1 MTAEGRPSKRYRV
14 PEQTPLTETERKENE
29 MRLAFSRTAEEVLG
43 QESRFI
49 KNPGDLRVGLE
60 VEYSV
65 LSKEFS
71 QATGECRDQI
81 VKSNPGFADVELGAA
96 QLEWRT
102 DPLYL
107 NQAGLGA
114 LEDIFIDN
122 EGKIKESAREQGVH
136 LLRAGSNPFVLIPEI
151 ERTNKTK
158 YQQVPDYHND
168 SKRWGLYT
176 KIGVGEDGVVDV
188 RDAAIIA
195 LTNSVQCNLEAS
207 SFEDA
212 IDKANRSFAIGPMAV
227 ALSGNARFLEEKDT
241 GIADTRMIAWEKS
254 HDTRTALETEQ
265 GRITRIGLPG
275 LYYQSLRDYFQ
286 RISCDPFI
294 LHDPEHAFQVGIGLN
309 WRDTR
314 IKFIE
319 DSVVVEFRPV
329 STQPTAK
336 ENIAIMLFYLGRL
349 QWSSQH
355 KEPLLDLKLVEQ
367 NREQAMYFGLS
378 GSFWTR
384 KDNKRELLPAEIALD
399 LELKRA
405 ASGLKSFGFSNEEI
419 NYYFTVLHKR
429 IAEKENP
436 SDKLARQFY
445 KYYSLGYSKKE
456 SLILALNENGG
467 LV

>member
-1 MTAEGRPSKRYRV
+1 MTIERKPFKYKL

-29 MRLAFSRTAEEVLG
+29 MRLAFSKKAEEILG
-43 QESRFI
+43 QEGRFI
-49 KNPGDLRVGLE
+49 KKPGDLRVGME

-65 LSKEFS
+65 LSGEFS
-71 QATGECRDQI
+71 QATELCRDQI
-81 VKSNPGFADVELGAA
+81 VKSNPDFADVELGAA

-107 NQAGLGA
+107 NQVGLNA
-114 LEDIFIDN
+114 LENIFIVN
-122 EGKIKESAREQGVH
+122 EEKIKESVREQGAH
-136 LLRAGSNPFVLIPEI
+136 LLQTGSNPFVLIPEI
-151 ERTNKTK
+151 KRTHKIK

-168 SKRWGLYT
+168 SKRWGLDT
-176 KIGVGEDGVVDV
+176 KIGVSEDSIVDV

-195 LTNSVQCNLEAS
+195 LMNSIQCNLEAS

-212 IDKANRSFAIGPMAV
+212 IDKTNRSFAIGPMAV
-227 ALSGNARFLEEKDT
+227 ALAGNARFLEEKDT
-241 GIADTRMIAWEKS
+241 RISDLRMVAWEVS
-254 HDTRTALETEQ
+254 HDTKTALETEQ

-275 LYYQSLRDYFQ
+275 LYYLDLRDYFQ
-286 RISCDPFI
+286 RVSCYPFI
-294 LHDPEHAFQVGIGLN
+294 LHDPEHAFQIGIGLN

-329 STQPTAK
+329 STQPTVK

-367 NREQAMYFGLS
+367 NRDQAMYFGLNS
-378 GSFWTR
+378 KLWTH
-384 KDNKRELLPAEIALD
+384 KDKKTELLPAEIALD

-405 ASGLKSFGFSNEEI
+405 TSGLKSFGFSSKNI
-419 NYYFTVLHKR
+419 NYYFEVLHKSL
-429 IAEKENP
+429 AEKETP

-445 KYYSLGYSKKE
+445 NYNSLGYSKKE

-467 LV
+467 LI